1 MPTFAHRH
9 EPGPGAGPAASARR
23 GRALPA
29 PGGAAGRLPVHTDV
43 PAPRLS
49 HPAGT
54 HEREADR
61 LADQVMRLPSA
72 SLPHASSLG
81 SALPDLRGE
90 RVGLDA
96 ATDARTREVPA
107 IVRDA
112 LSSSGHP
119 LPPAARAA
127 LEPRFGHDLG
137 RVRLHADGRAAA
149 SAAALGAAAYTVGS
163 DIVFG
168 AGAASLDTTA
178 GRRLLAH
185 ELVHVVQ
192 QTGGQHRTLAGSPR
206 PPITGDR
213 SGRIARQPKPA
224 QPAAPPTLVELN
236 GWPMESILAR
246 LNELAEGP
254 LLALKAEARTVK
266 GLNAPRLQLALDV
279 VWTKK
284 FSRATLPEFEA
295 ILPGQ
300 MEAVIPV
307 LQNADQQA
315 AIKKFLM
322 RPRRAKPAG
331 AGALAAPLGAGEK
344 PIPSSQLTAFG
355 SDEQT
360 AFKRQVYEAH
370 IAAAARVRKFSMGV
384 AAADLVSIGGG
395 QQLRKDAAPDM
406 IALLAKAKDDLKAAQ
421 DAGDALAQ
429 TVKSIGVGSSYRD
442 TKQDFTLWDGYF
454 QQYYGD
460 TTKAREAADGG
471 EHGAKA
477 VAIMVALYTESKAAP
492 GFSNHTSGIAVDFT
506 TTEGKETLGSKKS
519 QNARWKKS
527 WLHQWLVANAGTYNY
542 EPLSS
547 EAFHW
552 SHKMAEPAPAEPPHT

>member
-81 SALPDLRGE
+81 SAFPDLRGE

-149 SAAALGAAAYTVGS
+149 SAAALGAAAYMVGS

-192 QTGGQHRTLAGSPR
+192 QTGGQHRTRAGSLR
-206 PPITGDR
+206 PPITG
-213 SGRIARQPKPA
+213 
-224 QPAAPPTLVELN
+224 
-236 GWPMESILAR
+236 
-246 LNELAEGP
+246 
-254 LLALKAEARTVK
+254 
-266 GLNAPRLQLALDV
+266 
-279 VWTKK
+279 
-284 FSRATLPEFEA
+284 
-295 ILPGQ
+295 
-300 MEAVIPV
+300 
-307 LQNADQQA
+307 
-315 AIKKFLM
+315 
-322 RPRRAKPAG
+322 
-331 AGALAAPLGAGEK
+331 
-344 PIPSSQLTAFG
+344 
-355 SDEQT
+355 
-360 AFKRQVYEAH
+360 
-370 IAAAARVRKFSMGV
+370 
-384 AAADLVSIGGG
+384 
-395 QQLRKDAAPDM
+395 
-406 IALLAKAKDDLKAAQ
+406 
-421 DAGDALAQ
+421 
-429 TVKSIGVGSSYRD
+429 
-442 TKQDFTLWDGYF
+442 
-454 QQYYGD
+454 
-460 TTKAREAADGG
+460 
-471 EHGAKA
+471 
-477 VAIMVALYTESKAAP
+477 
-492 GFSNHTSGIAVDFT
+492 
-506 TTEGKETLGSKKS
+506 
-519 QNARWKKS
+519 
-527 WLHQWLVANAGTYNY
+527 
-542 EPLSS
+542 
-547 EAFHW
+547 
-552 SHKMAEPAPAEPPHT
+552 

>member
-1 MPTFAHRH
+1 MRTFASGHKPA
-9 EPGPGAGPAASARR
+9 PGVGPAASAGR

-29 PGGAAGRLPVHTDV
+29 P
-43 PAPRLS
+43 RLS
-49 HPAGT
+49 SPTDAP
-54 HEREADR
+54 EREADR
-61 LADQVMRLPSA
+61 LADQPMRPSGTA
-72 SLPHASSLG
+72 LPHASPFA
-81 SALPDLRGE
+81 SALPDRSSATT
-90 RVGLDA
+90 A
-96 ATDARTREVPA
+96 APA

-112 LSSSGHP
+112 VASSGRP
-119 LPPAARAA
+119 LPSAIRAA
-127 LEPRFGHDLG
+127 MEPRFGHDLG
-137 RVRLHADGRAAA
+137 RVRLHADGRATA
-149 SAAALGAAAYTVGS
+149 SAAALGATAYTVGS

-168 AGAASLDTTA
+168 ADAASPDTTA

-192 QTGGQHRTLAGSPR
+192 QTGGPHHSLAGSPGA
-206 PPITGDR
+206 PITSDR

-246 LNELAEGP
+246 LNELAEAP
-254 LLALKAEARTVK
+254 LLALVNEAKTVK
-266 GLNAPRLQLALDV
+266 GLNAPRLQLALNV

-284 FSRATLPEFEA
+284 FSRATLPELEA

-322 RPRRAKPAG
+322 RPRKPKPAD
-331 AGALAAPLGAGEK
+331 AGALSAPLGAGEK
-344 PIPSSQLTAFG
+344 PIASSRLTAFG
-355 SDEQT
+355 SEEQT

-384 AAADLVSIGGG
+384 APADLMSIGGG
-395 QQLRKDAAPDM
+395 HQLRKDAAPDM
-406 IALLAKAKDDLKAAQ
+406 IKLLAKAGEDLKAAQ
-421 DAGDALAQ
+421 DAGDAAAQ
-429 TVKSIGVGSSYRD
+429 TVKSISIGSSYRD
-442 TKQDFTLWDGYF
+442 TKQDFGLWDGYF
-454 QQYYGD
+454 QQYYNE
-460 TTKAREAADGG
+460 TQKARDAADGG

-477 VAIMVALYTESKAAP
+477 VAIMVGHYSESKAAP
-492 GFSNHTSGIAVDFT
+492 GFSNHTSGIAVDFK
-506 TTEGKETLGSKKS
+506 TTEGKVTLGAYKS
-519 QNARWKKS
+519 QNAQWKKS
-527 WLHQWLVANAGTYNY
+527 WLHQWLVANAATYNY
-542 EPLSS
+542 EPLST

>member
-1 MPTFAHRH
+1 MGGSGMRTFASRH
-9 EPGPGAGPAASARR
+9 KPAPGAGSAASAGR

-29 PGGAAGRLPVHTDV
+29 PRLTSPTD
-43 PAPRLS
+43 AS
-49 HPAGT
+49 
-54 HEREADR
+54 EREADR
-61 LADQVMRLPSA
+61 LADQLMRPSA
-72 SLPHASSLG
+72 AVLPRTSSSG
-81 SALPDLRGE
+81 RAFPDSRSATT
-90 RVGLDA
+90 A
-96 ATDARTREVPA
+96 APA

-112 LSSSGHP
+112 LSSPGRP
-119 LPPAARAA
+119 LPPAVRAA
-127 LEPRFGHDLG
+127 MEPRFRQDLG
-137 RVRLHADGRAAA
+137 RVRLRADARAAA

-168 AGAASLDTTA
+168 AGAASPDTNE

-192 QTGGQHRTLAGSPR
+192 QTGGPHRSPAGSPGA
-206 PPITGDR
+206 PITSDR

-224 QPAAPPTLVELN
+224 EPAAPPTLAELN

-246 LNELAEGP
+246 LNELAEAP
-254 LLALKAEARTVK
+254 LLALKNEAKTVK

-300 MEAVIPV
+300 MEVVIPV

-315 AIKKFLM
+315 AIRKFLM
-322 RPRRAKPAG
+322 RPRKPKPTD
-331 AGALAAPLGAGEK
+331 AGALAAALGAGEK
-344 PIPSSQLTAFG
+344 PIPSSQLKAFG

-406 IALLAKAKDDLKAAQ
+406 IALLAKAKEDLKAAQ

-429 TVKSIGVGSSYRD
+429 SVKSIGVGNSYRD
-442 TKQDFTLWDGYF
+442 TKQDFGLWDGYF
-454 QQYYGD
+454 KQYYDD
-460 TTKAREAADGG
+460 TRKDREAADGG

-477 VAIMVALYTESKAAP
+477 VAIMVALYTGSKAAP

-506 TTEGKETLGSKKS
+506 TTEGKDTLGSLKS

-527 WLHQWLVANAGTYNY
+527 WLHQWLVANAATYNY
-542 EPLSS
+542 EPLST

-552 SHKMAEPAPAEPPHT
+552 SHKMSEPAPAEPPHK